1 MSDRRSPS
9 MPGLSRKPLAQ
20 ETSPLLDQLA
30 GRRDL
35 SKTGQRPPS
44 TAGHNV
50 YHTEEDDQL
59 RRNSISILE
68 FNRHN
73 AGNIQRENNQ
83 PFYKKLFSSLFSVL
97 NPNSSQHDLSSG
109 HALGADSISVRSQT
123 DLEALADS
131 QHPTRGD
138 ILTALRPEKLIGH
151 YEVLANWS
159 DSFHDNVDKIRKRS
173 LRNYYNDQNYLIE
186 RYTEIDQFLDHGQ
199 MHLNMLSTYTNPES
213 KDQLPLETDEGPTSV
228 PMTKTG
234 SRSRHNELPG
244 NIREGGQF
252 LGVDDEHDSQ
262 VYIAIMVNFFINFLL
277 LIGKVAI
284 ALLTNSLSVVASLVD
299 SVLDFLSTFI
309 IFIANRLSTTKNWK
323 TEIAYPV
330 GRTKLEPLGIL
341 VFSVIIIISFF
352 QVGLEAFKK
361 LFLNPT
367 KNKVAVEIGWDAV
380 LIMLTT
386 ILAKVGC
393 WIWCSTSK
401 SSSVQAL
408 AQDAMTDIV
417 FNSISLIMPATGY
430 ALGIWWLDPAGALFL
445 AFYVIVSWSI
455 TAFEHIENLAGAVAE
470 PNDYKVVLY
479 MAYRFAEC
487 IKQITALKV
496 YHAGDNL
503 NVEIDLVFDTENFD
517 LSFKDAHD
525 IAEALQYAIETLP
538 MVERAFV
545 HIDYMEGNFKG
556 HLT

>member
-1 MSDRRSPS
+1 MLDNRSPS
-9 MPGLSRKPLAQ
+9 LPNLNRKPDPLEILPLLARQGGARELPKLLQRPLTTSNGLHYTDAQ
-20 ETSPLLDQLA
+20 E
-30 GRRDL
+30 
-35 SKTGQRPPS
+35 
-44 TAGHNV
+44 
-50 YHTEEDDQL
+50 EEL

-73 AGNIQRENNQ
+73 HSNAHNQQNQ
-83 PFYKKLFSSLFSVL
+83 PFFKKLFSSLFSVL
-97 NPNSSQHDLSSG
+97 NPNSSLYDLSAG
-109 HALGADSISVRSQT
+109 QPLGADAYLVRSQG
-123 DLEALADS
+123 DLEATAES
-131 QHPTRGD
+131 AHPTRGD

-151 YEVLANWS
+151 YEVLADWTQ
-159 DSFHDNVDKIRKRS
+159 SFHNKVSSIRKRS
-173 LRNYYNDQNYLIE
+173 LRNYYEDQNYLIE
-186 RYTEIDQFLDHGQ
+186 RYTEIDEFLDHGQ
-199 MHLNMLSTYTNPES
+199 MHLNMLSTYTDEG
-213 KDQLPLETDEGPTSV
+213 KDRKPADNDEGPLGEA
-228 PMTKTG
+228 MTKST
-234 SRSRHNELPG
+234 SRSRHNDLPG

-252 LGVDDEHDSQ
+252 LGVDSEHDSQ

-277 LIGKVAI
+277 LIGKIAI

-309 IFIANRLSTTKNWK
+309 IFIANRLLTTKNWK
-323 TEIAYPV
+323 TEIAYPI

-352 QVGLEAFKK
+352 QVGLESFKK
-361 LFLNPT
+361 LFLDSS
-367 KNKVAVEIGWDAV
+367 KDKVAVEIGLDAV
-380 LIMLTT
+380 IIMLTT

-393 WIWCSTSK
+393 WVWCASSK

-430 ALGIWWLDPAGALFL
+430 ALGIWWLDPAGALL
-445 AFYVIVSWSI
+445 LSFYVIVSWSM
-455 TAFEHIENLAGAVAE
+455 TAFEHIENLAGAVAD
-470 PNDYKVVLY
+470 PKDYKVVLY

-517 LSFKDAHD
+517 LSFRDAHD

>member
-1 MSDRRSPS
+1 MPENRSPS
-9 MPGLSRKPLAQ
+9 LPNLNRKPFSDESL
-20 ETSPLLDQLA
+20 PLLLRHSIKDHLRQH
-30 GRRDL
+30 RTP
-35 SKTGQRPPS
+35 TGGDSSHLQ
-44 TAGHNV
+44 
-50 YHTEEDDQL
+50 TEEEQDAA
-59 RRNSISILE
+59 RHSYSPILE
-68 FNRHN
+68 SKRHQTSAAN
-73 AGNIQRENNQ
+73 HQHHNQ
-83 PFYKKLFSSLFSVL
+83 PFLKKLFASLFSVL
-97 NPNSSQHDLSSG
+97 NPNSSLHDLTTGFSLGNDEYSG
-109 HALGADSISVRSQT
+109 
-123 DLEALADS
+123 DLEALVDS
-131 QHPTRGD
+131 DHPTRWE

-151 YEVLANWS
+151 YQVIADWKKSYREDV
-159 DSFHDNVDKIRKRS
+159 DSIRRKSVRE
-173 LRNYYNDQNYLIE
+173 YYQVQNHLIE
-186 RYTEIDQFLDHGQ
+186 RFLEIDQFLDHGQ
-199 MHLNMLSTYTNPES
+199 MHLNMLLTYTNNGRNDYKDDTLDLLQDRAGGAITHSSS
-213 KDQLPLETDEGPTSV
+213 K
-228 PMTKTG
+228 
-234 SRSRHNELPG
+234 SRLNEVPG
-244 NIREGGQF
+244 NIKEGGQF
-252 LGVDDEHDSQ
+252 LGVDSEHDSQ
-262 VYIAIMVNFFINFLL
+262 VYLAIMVNFFINFLL
-277 LIGKVAI
+277 LIGKVLI

-309 IFIANRLSTTKNWK
+309 IFIANRLSTTQNWK

-352 QVGLEAFKK
+352 QVGLESFKK
-361 LFLNPT
+361 LFLDSSE
-367 KNKVAVEIGWDAV
+367 NKVAVRIGWDAV

-393 WIWCSTSK
+393 WVWCASSK

-417 FNSISLIMPATGY
+417 FNSISLIMPVTGY
-430 ALGIWWLDPAGALFL
+430 ALGIWWVDPAGALL
-445 AFYVIVSWSI
+445 LSFYVIVSWSM

-470 PNDYKVVLY
+470 PKDYKVVLY

-496 YHAGDNL
+496 YHAGDKL
-503 NVEIDLVFDTENFD
+503 NVEIDLVFNTESFQ